1 MDIFVHILSSRNY
14 MSLYIIIEGVHLQR
28 TWKQYPEL
36 FEAIPKPGRMRIFG
50 NDFLGG
56 LVKG

>member
-1 MDIFVHILSSRNY
+1 